1 MLKSITA
8 NFCKM
13 INKSI
18 DIRNNMKLLFI
29 VNSDN
34 KVGFI
39 KVEVKQS
46 KVGLKLILN
55 DYLQ

>member
-1 MLKSITA
+1 
-8 NFCKM
+8 M

-18 DIRNNMKLLFI
+18 DIRNNMTLLFI

-34 KVGFI
+34 KIGFI
-39 KVEVKQS
+39 KVEVKRS

-55 DYLQ
+55 DFLQWQRKIL